1 MTLWSASLKGR
12 ILPPGDTTVI
22 PLNRNLRVPVG
33 YFKLLMP
40 LKQQVKKE
48 VIVLVGLISSDYQ
61 EEIVLLFHNG
71 SKAEYMWNI
80 GDFLGHLKRKLFFS
94 LLTLLTPNAWIF
106 HTKQF

>member
-22 PLNRNLRVPVG
+22 PLNGNLRVPDG
-33 YFKLLMP
+33 YFRLLMP
-40 LKQQVKKE
+40 LKQQVKKG

-61 EEIVLLFHNG
+61 EEIVLLFHME
-71 SKAEYMWNI
+71 AEYMWNI

-94 LLTLLTPNAWIF
+94 LFTLLTPNAWIF